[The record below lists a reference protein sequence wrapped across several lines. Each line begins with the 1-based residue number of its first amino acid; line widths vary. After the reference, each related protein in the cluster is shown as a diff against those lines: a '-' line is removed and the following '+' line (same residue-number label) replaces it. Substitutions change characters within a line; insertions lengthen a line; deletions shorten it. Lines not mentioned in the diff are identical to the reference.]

1 MSRAISTVVDVSL
14 AVVLVGASV
23 AVLSGV
29 APADPSPA
37 PRPGSGGAA
46 VAGSTL
52 AVQYERPDGAS
63 ASVAAT
69 VAGHLRDAAIARNRS
84 TDDRYVEAVRS
95 AVGDRLDRVGA
106 PAQLV
111 AACPGDD
118 PVVAGRTPPTGAAV
132 AATVYRWNA
141 STDDSCAPV
150 VVVRRW
156 SP

>member
-1 MSRAISTVVDVSL
+1 MSRGISTVVDVSL

-23 AVLSGV
+23 GVLSGV
-29 APADPSPA
+29 PAADPSPA

-52 AVQYERPDGAS
+52 AVQYERADGES
-63 ASVAAT
+63 ASVTAT

-84 TDDRYVEAVRS
+84 GDERYVAAVTR

-106 PAQLV
+106 HANLV
-111 AACPGDD
+111 ASCPGDD

-132 AATVYRWNA
+132 TATVYRWNA
-141 STDDSCAPV
+141 SADDSCAPV